1 MAVSLVRP
9 IAKSWFLPWAILR
22 EWRGLTTSWLSRR
35 QQLRKPLPNPQGS
48 PRSRAEFLE
57 FSEAIKKGHA
67 VMAGLAAEGFQDNTP
82 AVIWVGGSSSSPI
95 EDDAREV

>member
-1 MAVSLVRP
+1 MGNTPGVARVDDLLVVKAP
-9 IAKSWFLPWAILR
+9 AAAQ
-22 EWRGLTTSWLSRR
+22 GTT
-35 QQLRKPLPNPQGS
+35 QPKGS